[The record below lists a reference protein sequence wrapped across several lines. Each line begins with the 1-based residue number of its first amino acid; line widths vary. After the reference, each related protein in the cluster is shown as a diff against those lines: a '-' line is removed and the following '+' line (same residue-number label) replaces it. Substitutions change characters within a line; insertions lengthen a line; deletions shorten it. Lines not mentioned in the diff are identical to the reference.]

1 VPFLRFSL
9 IVCMRVLALAS
20 YPIEAA
26 CTRYRISQFVG
37 PLKEHGIDVTLHPL
51 LDGRAFA
58 ELYRPAALPR
68 TAIALVGA
76 MLRRVED
83 ILNAHKFDA
92 VFVQREA
99 MLIGPPLVE
108 WLAMRMGRCPMVLD
122 LDDATYVSYRSP
134 TYGRLGSALKWFGKT
149 DDLIRWAQIVTC
161 GNRSIAAYVTAQ
173 GKPAMVI
180 PTVVDLDLFTP
191 KAELELGEIP
201 TLGWVGTHSTYP
213 FLESVYPALQQLART
228 HRFRLKVVGAGKETI
243 SIPGVEVESLS
254 WNLEREVEDFRSF
267 DVGLYPMLED
277 DWSVAKSGF
286 KAIQYMSVGVPYVT
300 TPVGTCVE
308 IGEAGT
314 THLFAGSQDEWCAA
328 LSGLINDSDLRRRM
342 GAAGRQHALQNY
354 GLPEQTEKLAQA
366 LKLACLDSVKV

>member
-1 VPFLRFSL
+1 
-9 IVCMRVLALAS
+9 MKVLALAS

-26 CTRYRISQFVG
+26 CTRFRISQFVG
-37 PLKEHGIDVTLHPL
+37 PLKEHGIDVTLRPL
-51 LDGRAFA
+51 LNGRTFA

-68 TAIALVGA
+68 TALALLGA

-83 ILNAHKFDA
+83 LINAHKFDV

-108 WLAMRMGRCPMVLD
+108 WLAMRVGGRPMVLD
-122 LDDATYVSYRSP
+122 LDDATYLSYRSP
-134 TYGRLGSALKWFGKT
+134 TYGRLANTLKWFGKT
-149 DDLIRWAQIVTC
+149 DDLIRWAQVVTC
-161 GNRSIAAYVTAQ
+161 GNRSIASYVTAQ
-173 GKPAMVI
+173 GKPAVVI

-191 KAELELGEIP
+191 SAKLKLGEVP
-201 TLGWVGTHSTYP
+201 VLGWIGTHSTYP
-213 FLESVYPALQQLART
+213 FLESIYPALQQLART
-228 HRFRLKVVGAGKETI
+228 HSFRLKVIGAGKQKI

-286 KAIQYMSVGVPYVT
+286 KAIQYMAVGIPYVT

-314 THLFAGSQDEWCAA
+314 THLFARDQNEWSAA
-328 LSGLINDSDLRRRM
+328 LSSLLTDVNLRRRM
-342 GAAGRQHALQNY
+342 GIAGRQHALQSY
-354 GLPEQTEKLAQA
+354 GMQKQTEKLAQA
-366 LKLACLDSVKV
+366 LRQACVIKV

>member
-1 VPFLRFSL
+1 
-9 IVCMRVLALAS
+9 MKVLALAS

-26 CTRYRISQFVG
+26 CTRFRISQFVG
-37 PLKEHGIDVTLHPL
+37 PLKELGIEVTLRPL
-51 LDGRAFA
+51 LDSRTFA
-58 ELYRPAALPR
+58 ELYRPAALPH
-68 TAIALVGA
+68 TAKALAGA
-76 MLRRVED
+76 MLRRVAD
-83 ILNAHKFDA
+83 IFNARQFDV

-108 WLAMRMGRCPMVLD
+108 WLAMRVGRCPMVLD

-161 GNRSIAAYVTAQ
+161 GNRSIAGYVTAKS
-173 GKPAMVI
+173 KPAVVI

-191 KAELELGEIP
+191 KAEPLAGQIP
-201 TLGWVGTHSTYP
+201 VLGWIGTHSTYP
-213 FLESVYPALQQLART
+213 FLESIYPALQQLALT
-228 HRFRLKVVGAGKETI
+228 HRFRLKVIGSGKEEI
-243 SIPGVEVESLS
+243 RIPGVEVESLS
-254 WNLEREVEDFRSF
+254 WEMEREVEDFRSF

-286 KAIQYMSVGVPYVT
+286 KAIQYMAVGIPYVT

-308 IGEAGT
+308 IGEGGT
-314 THLFAGSQDEWCAA
+314 THLFASNQDEWSAA
-328 LSGLINDSDLRRRM
+328 LSGLISDVNLRRRM
-342 GAAGRQHALQNY
+342 GAAGRKHALENY

-366 LKLACLDSVKV
+366 LRQAYSKSVKA